1 MIKKVIQISDVHI
14 RPYQRLDE
22 YSEQLTKVTSLIKDI
37 IAPYEKDEV
46 RIVLCGDIVHSKTSI
61 SNELIAFVSTWIR
74 ELEGMAEVIVYAG
87 NHDLIVGNNSRM
99 DSITA
104 IFTAANY
111 QNSVYMDSYLGYDS
125 GIVVEDNVTWALYSI
140 FADYRRPDIESAK
153 EEYPENI
160 VLGLYHGDVVGA
172 VMANGMMVDSGADSD
187 AFSGCDFVLAG
198 HIHKRQVLKRGDT
211 EIVYPSSLIQQ
222 NFGETITQHGFA
234 VWDIENRK
242 YEFVDVPTDYSL
254 YDFEIKSIEDL
265 DNNKEILRNY

>member
-1 MIKKVIQISDVHI
+1 MIKKVIQIADVHI

-22 YSEQLTKVTSLIKDI
+22 YSEQLTKVTELIKDI

-74 ELEGMAEVIVYAG
+74 ELEGLAEVIVYAG

-111 QNSVYMDSYLGYDS
+111 QNSVYMDAYLNYDS

-140 FADYRRPDIESAK
+140 FADYRRPDIESAI
-153 EEYPENI
+153 EQYPDNI

-172 VMANGMMVDSGADSD
+172 VMANGVMVDSGADKD
-187 AFSGCDFVLAG
+187 TFSGCDFVLAG

-211 EIVYPSSLIQQ
+211 DIVYPSSLIQQ

-234 VWDIENRK
+234 VWDLEKRK

-254 YDFEIKSIEDL
+254 YDFEIKGIEDL
-265 DNNKEILRNY
+265 DNDKEILKNY